1 MYINITFSPLFLLF
15 HFPLNRSL
23 FLSLSP
29 IQIAASPQLAVPPH
43 HRCRRHSLLY
53 TLTLPSQTNP
63 QQELLLLLL
72 AIGKSLKLSLSLPC
86 LSLASVLDREIR
98 IDKDFFFSF
107 FPFSP
112 SLLSVFSFWVLG
124 PFGSCLL
131 WVYDSETREW
141 VFLFLLRM
149 GSLFC
154 CGVVN
159 CLGLYRSVTQSIY
172 TILFFG

>member
-29 IQIAASPQLAVPPH
+29 IQIVASPQLAVPPH

-72 AIGKSLKLSLSLPC
+72 AIGKSLTLSTLPLAC
-86 LSLASVLDREIR
+86 LCSESGNQNRQG
-98 IDKDFFFSF
+98 FFFSF

-154 CGVVN
+154 CGVAN
-159 CLGLYRSVTQSIY
+159 CLGPYRSVTQSIY
-172 TILFFG
+172 IILFFG